1 MRILIAA
8 GGTGGHI
15 CPGLAIA
22 SYLKDNTQDVRV
34 LWVGGSRDTDSRI
47 PASHDLRFASIS
59 MQSWPRQFSA
69 KRIDFAWNVVLSH
82 LQAFLIL
89 ICFRPHVVVGTG
101 SYHSFPAVVL
111 SYFLGIKSVICE
123 QNVNPSLTNKL
134 LARFASRIAVSF
146 PQTRGLLPRSER
158 HKVRLMGNPIRPE
171 ILKAS
176 RKKAL
181 RVLDLKE
188 GYFTLFFLGGSQGA
202 HILNRV
208 GIETIDLLKKEK
220 SLKNIQVIFITGR
233 GDLARVREYFE
244 LAGVPSVVREYMSQI
259 QHAYAASDLVV
270 CRSGAT
276 TLAEITAR
284 GLPAILI
291 PYPYATNS
299 HQLENARFLEA
310 QGAAYSILEKDLAA
324 PKLAAVILKL
334 ARNRDLLKEMEEKG
348 KQLAQ
353 PQATEM
359 IASMILD
366 LGKIK
371 C

>member
-22 SYLKDNTQDVRV
+22 SYLKENFQDVRV
-34 LWVGGSRDTDSRI
+34 LWIGGSRDTDSLLLT
-47 PASHDLRFASIS
+47 SHDLEFASIS

-69 KRIDFAWNVVLSH
+69 KRIDFAWNIALSFLQVFLVL
-82 LQAFLIL
+82 IR
-89 ICFRPHVVVGTG
+89 FRPHVVVGTG

-111 SYFLGIKSVICE
+111 SYFLGIKSFICE

-134 LARFASRIAVSF
+134 LARFASRIAISF

-158 HKVRLMGNPIRPE
+158 HKVRLVGNPIRSE

-176 RKKAL
+176 RKKGL
-181 RVLDLKE
+181 RTLGLKE
-188 GYFTLFFLGGSQGA
+188 GCFTFFFLGGSQGA

-220 SLKNIQVIFITGR
+220 SLRNIQVVFVTGR
-233 GDLARVREYFE
+233 KDLALVREYLK
-244 LAGVPSVVREYMSQI
+244 LAGVPSIVREYMSQI
-259 QHAYAASDLVV
+259 QYAYAASDLVV

-310 QGAAYSILEKDLAA
+310 QGAAYSILEKDLTA
-324 PKLAAVILKL
+324 PKLATVILKL
-334 ARNRDLLKEMEEKG
+334 VRNQDLLKEMGEKG
-348 KQLAQ
+348 RQLAL
-353 PQATEM
+353 PRATEM
-359 IASMILD
+359 IVSTILD